1 MSGCVCMCMDV
12 HGYVWVIM
20 YVRDFMSTVAAHAHS
35 LHANRETLPV
45 SCTGIMRLNHAAI
58 LQSWCVHD
66 VYLVV
71 RVCVLDFRFSFSL
84 SVCVCVSMSL
94 ASSFSHVCCLARFC
108 TAGKAW
114 LLQQLHIPSCHPRQ
128 SQLPSLLVG
137 KELVTH
143 ISLCTP
149 ATPSQ
154 LANFFDWR

>member
-1 MSGCVCMCMDV
+1 MGASGCVCMCMDV

-84 SVCVCVSMSL
+84 SVCVCVNVSRFVLLPCLLFGSFL
-94 ASSFSHVCCLARFC
+94 HRRQGVATTTAAYSIVSSPSVTVALTSCWQR
-108 TAGKAW
+108 AGHPH
-114 LLQQLHIPSCHPRQ
+114 LPLHTRHTVSTCKF
-128 SQLPSLLVG
+128 L
-137 KELVTH
+137 
-143 ISLCTP
+143 
-149 ATPSQ
+149 
-154 LANFFDWR
+154 